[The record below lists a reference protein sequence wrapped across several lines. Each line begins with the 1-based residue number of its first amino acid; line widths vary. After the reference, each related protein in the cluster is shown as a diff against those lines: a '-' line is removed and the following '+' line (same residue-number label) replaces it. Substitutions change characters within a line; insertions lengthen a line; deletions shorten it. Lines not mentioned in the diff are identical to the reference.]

1 MNIIDK
7 HNLLTSSQVELLK
20 KNASEKLRLGRYSSI
35 ENILTSLKVDVIVE
49 PGIQIRELPDS
60 LNDAEDFWREEA
72 YRMKEVF
79 HEREEEYE
87 NYCEAERK
95 LEEIRNEK
103 ELHVNMPLL
112 GLYDPQINVIKL
124 FPDEMIT
131 EYNGL
136 RMDELLVSTLAHE
149 TMHAYFNRLQRRKIF
164 P

>member
-20 KNASEKLRLGRYSSI
+20 KNASEKFRLGRYSSI

-60 LNDAEDFWREEA
+60 LNDAKDFWREEA

-103 ELHVNMPLL
+103 ELHVNMPLR
-112 GLYDPQINVIKL
+112 GLYDPQINGIKL

-131 EYNGL
+131 DYNGL
-136 RMDELLVSTLAHE
+136 RRD
-149 TMHAYFNRLQRRKIF
+149 
-164 P
+164 